1 MNLSITY
8 HRIVFSAGPVKAW
21 STNHGDRHTLL
32 LHSWVILSLLT
43 RYNDECL
50 RRNQSNK
57 KRNFP

>member
-8 HRIVFSAGPVKAW
+8 HRIVLSARPVKAW

-32 LHSWVILSLLT
+32 LHSWVILSLLI

-50 RRNQSNK
+50 QRNQSNK
-57 KRNFP
+57 